1 MKARISIDIR
11 KNDEWGLVSV
21 ELGNTRRYLGKPFV
35 LEGKSNKELV
45 DDIRAIV
52 DNYIKEELLKEL
64 DEEDSWKDGKS

>member
-64 DEEDSWKDGKS
+64 DEEDSWKDEKS

>member
-35 LEGKSNKELV
+35 LEGKSNKEIV
-45 DDIRAIV
+45 DDICAIV
-52 DNYIKEELLKEL
+52 DKYIKEELLKEL
-64 DEEDSWKDGKS
+64 EEEDAWRDK